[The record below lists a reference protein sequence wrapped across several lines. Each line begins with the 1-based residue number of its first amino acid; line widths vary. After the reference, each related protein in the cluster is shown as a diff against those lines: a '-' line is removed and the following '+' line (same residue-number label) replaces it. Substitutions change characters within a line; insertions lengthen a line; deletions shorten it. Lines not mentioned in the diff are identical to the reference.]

1 MDNPE
6 TEPEGPGTERA
17 AAAPDPVDT
26 GGVPR
31 GADTDTPPQTSPGAP
46 ARPSAGLRWGVIV
59 AALLAVVAVV
69 AAIVGLVRW
78 VGADSGG
85 SDPRAE
91 IIDDTSQ
98 AVLNLYTFDPADT
111 DSYLEDIAS
120 SVTGPMAE
128 QVEEEGEDMLA
139 QAMQTGLEV
148 RPRVHS
154 ITLSEY
160 TEGADEASVVAMMT
174 ADMIYEGQRVT
185 IRRQAVAM
193 DLEKVDGMW
202 KVAETAPLFMGD
214 EMLPGYAPGADA
226 PDQDGPAN
234 EGPN

>member
-6 TEPEGPGTERA
+6 TEPEGPGEDRA

-31 GADTDTPPQTSPGAP
+31 GTDADTPAQPSGDTPTRPG
-46 ARPSAGLRWGVIV
+46 AGLRWGLIV

-78 VGADSGG
+78 VGADSGA

-91 IIDDTSQ
+91 IIDDASQ

-111 DSYLEDIAS
+111 DSYLEDITS

-128 QVEEEGEDMLA
+128 QIAEYGEDMRA
-139 QAMQTGLEV
+139 QAVETGLEV

-160 TEGADEASVVAMMT
+160 AEGSDEASVLTMMT

-193 DLEKVDGMW
+193 DLKKVDGVW

-226 PDQDGPAN
+226 PDQDAPAS